1 MKNEKEVLLED
12 IEKLI
17 AYGREDSTINP
28 TLLEYLEVSDLT
40 SIKAK
45 LLQRV
50 NNLSQDD
57 KDWLEK
63 FKKYN

>member
-57 KDWLEK
+57 KDWLER
-63 FKKYN
+63 FKMYK

>member
-17 AYGREDSTINP
+17 AFGREDSTINP

-57 KDWLEK
+57 KDWLEQ
-63 FKKYN
+63 FKSYK